1 MRKHQR
7 IFEIRKKKGIEVSPH
22 ISPIGMLHL
31 GLHVFRLP
39 DSITE
44 IKAVEAF
51 DLEASAESPLPSTRS
66 SLELAL
72 FLHRYIND

>member
-1 MRKHQR
+1 
-7 IFEIRKKKGIEVSPH
+7 
-22 ISPIGMLHL
+22 MLHL

-51 DLEASAESPLPSTRS
+51 DLEASAESPLLSTRS